1 MNSLRYINCEKRL
14 VEYIISYKN
23 YDYLVRYSYY
33 IGGYFSLTT
42 AIVTLILLIFL
53 NAFFAASEMA
63 LVGLNDNKIKRMA
76 EDGDKK
82 AGLLY
87 ALTSEPSRFL
97 STIQIGITLAGFLA
111 SAFAADFFAGPLATL
126 LYDLGVPLDLEVL
139 NTASVVVITILL
151 SYFTLVFGELVPKQ
165 LALQKAEEIANF
177 VAVPLTL
184 LFKICLPVVRFLTFS
199 TNSVIRVFGVDP
211 NAKGEEATEE
221 EIRMMIDVGSE
232 QGTIQAAE
240 KLMIHNIFEF
250 NDKSV
255 SDIVT
260 HRTDMVA
267 IPINATL
274 EETVEIV
281 NLEKYTRFPVYEEDI
296 DNIIGIFHVKYLFQF
311 MSKNNE
317 REFDLREL
325 IRKPYFVLET
335 QSIDTLFTD
344 MKKNNVHIA
353 IVLDEYGGTEG
364 LITIEDIIEEIVG
377 EISSEI
383 DGPDEEEV
391 KQLTENKYSIEG
403 ITSLYKLK
411 DLLKVDLPIDDYDT
425 LNGFLIGEIGY
436 IPAIHDRPVVSYQ
449 NLLFEVVEVSENRI
463 EKVIVTINDMEEA
476 DSEKK
481 NEIQEQVHT

>member
-1 MNSLRYINCEKRL
+1 M
-14 VEYIISYKN
+14 
-23 YDYLVRYSYY
+23 
-33 IGGYFSLTT
+33 GT
-42 AIVTLILLIFL
+42 ALVTLIVLIFL

-63 LVGLNDNKIKRMA
+63 LVGLNDNKVKRMA

-82 AGLLY
+82 ANLLY
-87 ALTSEPSRFL
+87 NLISEPSRFL

-111 SAFAADFFAGPLATL
+111 SAFAADFFAGPLAQF
-126 LYDLGVPLDLEVL
+126 LYDLGIPLSLEVL
-139 NTASVVVITILL
+139 STASVIVITVLL

-165 LALQKAEEIANF
+165 LALQKAEAIANQ
-177 VAVPLTL
+177 VAMPLTL
-184 LFKICLPVVRFLTFS
+184 LFKICLPVVKFLTFS
-199 TNSVIRVFGVDP
+199 TNSVVRVFGVDP
-211 NAKGEEATEE
+211 NAKSEEATEE

-267 IPINATL
+267 LPIDATL
-274 EETVEIV
+274 EETVEVV
-281 NLEKYTRFPVYEEDI
+281 NLEKYTRFPVYEGDI

-311 MSKNNE
+311 MSKDNE
-317 REFDLREL
+317 QKFDLSEL

-344 MKKNNVHIA
+344 MKKHNVHIA

-391 KQLTENKYSIEG
+391 KQLAENKYSIEG
-403 ITSLYKLK
+403 IVSLYKLEP
-411 DLLKVDLPIDDYDT
+411 LLKIELPKADYDT

-436 IPAIHDRPVVSYQ
+436 IPSIHERPVVSYQ
-449 NLLFEVVEVSENRI
+449 NLLFEVIEVSENRI
-463 EKVIVTINDMEEA
+463 EKVIVTIEDNEEIRLE
-476 DSEKK
+476 DKEETQDKVQS
-481 NEIQEQVHT
+481 

>member
-1 MNSLRYINCEKRL
+1 MTI
-14 VEYIISYKN
+14 
-23 YDYLVRYSYY
+23 
-33 IGGYFSLTT
+33 
-42 AIVTLILLIFL
+42 AIVTLIVLILF

-63 LVGLNDNKIKRMA
+63 LVGLNDNKIKRLA
-76 EDGDKK
+76 EEGDKK
-82 AGLLY
+82 AKLIYNLI
-87 ALTSEPSRFL
+87 SEPSRFL

-111 SAFAADFFAGPLATL
+111 SAFAADFFAGPLAQAL
-126 LYDLGVPLDLEVL
+126 FDLGVPIELSVL
-139 NTASVVVITILL
+139 QTASVVVITILL

-165 LALQKAEEIANF
+165 LALQKAESIANL
-177 VAVPLTL
+177 AAPPLTL
-184 LFKICLPVVRFLTFS
+184 LFKLCLPVVKFLTFS
-199 TNSVIRVFGVDP
+199 TNSIIRLFGVDP

-232 QGTIQAAE
+232 RGTIQAEE

-267 IPINATL
+267 LPIDASL

-281 NLEKYTRFPVYEEDI
+281 NLERYTRFPVYEGDI

-311 MSKNNE
+311 MSKDNDKA
-317 REFDLREL
+317 FDLREL

-364 LITIEDIIEEIVG
+364 LITIEDVIEEIVG

-383 DGPDEEEV
+383 DGPDEEEIR
-391 KQLTENKYSIEG
+391 QLSPNQYAIEG
-403 ITSLYKLK
+403 VTNLYKLK
-411 DLLKVDLPIDDYDT
+411 DILKVDLPIDDFDT
-425 LNGFLIGEIGY
+425 LNGFLISEIGY
-436 IPAIHDRPVVSYQ
+436 IPSTQERPVITYQ
-449 NLLFEVVEVSENRI
+449 DLLFEVKEVSENRI
-463 EKVIVTINDMEEA
+463 EQVLVTIQEHNEDIA
-476 DSEKK
+476 SEKEEVK
-481 NEIQEQVHT
+481 A